1 MNILIWNVF
10 HSVAVNK
17 HRNIHMR
24 ILKIVSYT
32 IVEENVKLC
41 STGRALQY
49 TFPGGCFFLNLPKV
63 VSESKQIASTAEFNI
78 YCAEQRDP
86 KYAHKSRKNLFE

>member
-1 MNILIWNVF
+1 MWNYVPLAEHCNTLF
-10 HSVAVNK
+10 LEVV
-17 HRNIHMR
+17 
-24 ILKIVSYT
+24 
-32 IVEENVKLC
+32 
-41 STGRALQY
+41 
-49 TFPGGCFFLNLPKV
+49 FFLNLPKV